1 MRAQLERTHHEALE
15 PRHPPRLRASVAVDA
30 MSPAVDACAVPPPP
44 SVAGVDD
51 DLVALQADP
60 ELAAMFVAESL
71 DHLATIEA
79 ALLELDANPAD
90 GRLLDDLFRPF
101 HTLKGNASALGI
113 RAVQDVAHRVES
125 LLDLCRSGRRRAGP
139 AEVDV
144 VLQSVDV
151 LTAMFIGLRDRLS
164 GRPARDNEAGRQR
177 LLAAIDRLI
186 TGAAGPEAAP
196 SAVNGEV
203 RGQLRRRDDGAAVKV
218 DTRKLD
224 GLIDIAG
231 DLAALQGRLQEQ
243 LGESAG
249 TDQLTRDLAQLRR
262 LTSELQRTAMSMRMV
277 PIRQTFRKMA
287 RLVRE
292 TGRSSGKSVEL
303 VVEGEDTELDR
314 KVVEAIN
321 DPLMHMLRNSIDH
334 GLEERSLRARRGKT
348 VQGRLTLRAYHER
361 GDVVI
366 EVADDGGGLDVARIH
381 RKAVEQGLIAP
392 GAELSPAAVH
402 RLIFRPGFSTAD
414 RVTEISGR
422 GVGMDVVRRNIEA
435 LGGRVDVSSIA
446 GAGTTF
452 AIRLPLTL
460 AVVDGVLLRAGGEHV
475 VQRVSNARASRLT

>member
-1 MRAQLERTHHEALE
+1 
-15 PRHPPRLRASVAVDA
+15 
-30 MSPAVDACAVPPPP
+30 
-44 SVAGVDD
+44 
-51 DLVALQADP
+51 
-60 ELAAMFVAESL
+60 
-71 DHLATIEA
+71 
-79 ALLELDANPAD
+79 
-90 GRLLDDLFRPF
+90 
-101 HTLKGNASALGI
+101 
-113 RAVQDVAHRVES
+113 
-125 LLDLCRSGRRRAGP
+125 
-139 AEVDV
+139 
-144 VLQSVDV
+144 
-151 LTAMFIGLRDRLS
+151 
-164 GRPARDNEAGRQR
+164 
-177 LLAAIDRLI
+177 
-186 TGAAGPEAAP
+186 
-196 SAVNGEV
+196 
-203 RGQLRRRDDGAAVKV
+203 
-218 DTRKLD
+218 
-224 GLIDIAG
+224 
-231 DLAALQGRLQEQ
+231 
-243 LGESAG
+243 
-249 TDQLTRDLAQLRR
+249 
-262 LTSELQRTAMSMRMV
+262 MSMRMV